1 MPVYYPPSILSDIRV
16 MDFFMLMREKSISTG
31 QALQE
36 YLHSVRRTHKKP
48 VEGGLILS
56 LFIAQMNFIKM
67 LQERRQNLAILT
79 G

>member
-16 MDFFMLMREKSISTG
+16 MDLLLLMKEESISTG
-31 QALQE
+31 QGLQE
-36 YLHSVRRTHKKP
+36 YLHSFRRTYKKP

-67 LQERRQNLAILT
+67 LQGHRQNLAILT

>member
-1 MPVYYPPSILSDIRV
+1 MTVYYPPSILSHIRV
-16 MDFFMLMREKSISTG
+16 MDLLLLMREESISTG
-31 QALQE
+31 QQE
-36 YLHSVRRTHKKP
+36 YLHSFRRTYKKP

-67 LQERRQNLAILT
+67 LQGHRQNLAILT